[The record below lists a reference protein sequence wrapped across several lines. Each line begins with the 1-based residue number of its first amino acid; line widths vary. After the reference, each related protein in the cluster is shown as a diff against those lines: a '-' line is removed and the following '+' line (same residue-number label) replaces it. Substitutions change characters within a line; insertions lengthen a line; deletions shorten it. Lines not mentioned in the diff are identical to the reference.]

1 MFLFFL
7 FGMHIYKSLKPLK
20 LWLQMMIVIMLTEYN
35 KKKTTTKIS
44 FIKLLVFV
52 LGDIFCF
59 SPEIFHSRA
68 FFSANCHV
76 CLMLFK

>member
-1 MFLFFL
+1 MLLFFL

-20 LWLQMMIVIMLTEYN
+20 LWLQMMIVIMFTECN
-35 KKKTTTKIS
+35 LGEVQIKKKS

-59 SPEIFHSRA
+59 TPEIFHSRA
-68 FFSANCHV
+68 FFLPVAMFV
-76 CLMLFK
+76 